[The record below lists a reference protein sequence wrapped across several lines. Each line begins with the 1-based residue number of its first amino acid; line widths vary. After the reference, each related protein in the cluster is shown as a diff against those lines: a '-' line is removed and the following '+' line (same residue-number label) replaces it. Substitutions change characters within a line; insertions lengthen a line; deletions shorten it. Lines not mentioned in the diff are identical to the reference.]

1 VRAGI
6 APIPLVPV
14 EEMGS
19 DGGNRINRIL
29 GRQVHGE
36 HISAIAA
43 RWNDSHDRQWTARY
57 IDASREKPV
66 ITSGGTTAIH
76 ILWTDGSKPHLIRA
90 GKDEAEVL
98 GLAPWVVAPGDT
110 VTIPRGA
117 PYRIGAGII
126 AFSLEMSDRRP
137 TSETDLRILPPT
149 HGLSVFRRF
158 NRRTICSATPA
169 LVLERWKLTHPL
181 ELPLNTTRWH
191 YLTNL
196 VTPVALGWPG
206 GTELVGRTDSRLLP
220 QGLAAITLV
229 PGDLGYV
236 LMGCVPNLEMDVI
249 APLRGAGYDADAIAA
264 LGVPREL
271 LAGR

>member
-6 APIPLVPV
+6 APIRLVPV

-29 GRQVHGE
+29 GREVHGK

-43 RWNDSHDRQWTARY
+43 RWNDSHGRQWTARY
-57 IDASREKPV
+57 VDAFREKPV

-76 ILWTDGSKPHLIRA
+76 ILWTDEFNPHLIKA
-90 GKDEAEVL
+90 GLDEAEDS
-98 GLAPWVVAPGDT
+98 GLAPWVVSPGDT
-110 VTIPRGA
+110 LTIPPGA
-117 PYRIGAGII
+117 SYRIGAGVI
-126 AFSLEMSDRRP
+126 AFTLETGARRGARQAASP
-137 TSETDLRILPPT
+137 IVPPT
-149 HGLSVFRRF
+149 HGLPVFHRF

-181 ELPLNTTRWH
+181 DLRLDATRWH

-196 VTPVALGWPG
+196 VTPIALGWMG
-206 GTELVGRTDSRLLP
+206 GTELVGRTDSRLLQP
-220 QGLAAITLV
+220 GLAAITLV

-236 LMGCVPNLEMDVI
+236 LMGFVPNLDEDVI
-249 APLRGAGYDADAIAA
+249 APLRGAGYDADAIAV
-264 LGVPREL
+264 LGVPREML
-271 LAGR
+271 TGR